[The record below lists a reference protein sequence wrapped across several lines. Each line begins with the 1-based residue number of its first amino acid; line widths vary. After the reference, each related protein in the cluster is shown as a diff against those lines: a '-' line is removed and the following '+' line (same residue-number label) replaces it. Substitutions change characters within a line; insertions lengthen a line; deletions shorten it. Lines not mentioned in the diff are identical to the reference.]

1 MLSKRGGP
9 AKRLCRKQSNFVF
22 DEKMNH
28 CFNTLMWHILIMTV
42 QMLTKLREL

>member
-9 AKRLCRKQSNFVF
+9 AKRQCRKQSNFVF
-22 DEKMNH
+22 DEKRNH
-28 CFNTLMWHILIMTV
+28 CFNTLMWHILIITV